1 MQHPLTHNTRWA
13 LAALALALAL
23 LGGCAGPRSLQA
35 EVSTHP
41 QWPTGIPSGAPS
53 YQWERLPSLRSGP
66 LTAEQDALEAAANGV
81 LAQAGW
87 RLDAEP
93 AQWTLS
99 LEAQNL
105 RTPRPP
111 SSNVNIGIGIGIGLG
126 QGRIQLGSLWPNPSP
141 PLDRAQVVILI
152 RPAGQG
158 PIAYETRASR
168 EAWGS
173 PSAEQWRALVQA
185 ALRDFP
191 LNTAVQ
197 RNVSI
202 ELEPQDKTAP

>member
-1 MQHPLTHNTRWA
+1 MQHVLKVSTRWA
-13 LAALALALAL
+13 TAALALALLA
-23 LGGCAGPRSLQA
+23 GCAGTQSLQA

-41 QWPTGIPSGAPS
+41 QWPAGIPTGAPA

-66 LTAEQDALEAAANGV
+66 QATEQDALEAAADAV

-87 RLDAEP
+87 RLDP
-93 AQWTLS
+93 AQPQWTLS
-99 LEAQNL
+99 IEGQNL

-111 SSNVNIGIGIGIGLG
+111 PSNVHIGIGIGIGLG
-126 QGRIQLGSLWPNPSP
+126 HGSIQLGSLWPEPNP
-141 PLDRAQVVILI
+141 PLDRAQVLVLV
-152 RPAGQG
+152 RPTGPG

-168 EAWGS
+168 EAWTP

-191 LNTAVQ
+191 LNTA
-197 RNVSI
+197 
-202 ELEPQDKTAP
+202 QDRTVTIDLAPKDKAKP